1 MPFAFIDLAFF
12 SANSVKIA
20 DGGWFPL
27 IFGLG
32 VYLLLSTWKRG
43 RDLLNERL
51 TADVMETTGFINGL
65 EGVTRVPGTA
75 VFLTHIQTTFPTP
88 CCTV

>member
-1 MPFAFIDLAFF
+1 MFITNLLAFVVARYVWGWSFWRAFSARLPFAIIDLAFF

-27 IFGLG
+27 VFGLG

-43 RDLLNERL
+43 RDLLSERL
-51 TADVMETTGFINGL
+51 AADVMD
-65 EGVTRVPGTA
+65 TRK
-75 VFLTHIQTTFPTP
+75 LHRRD
-88 CCTV
+88 

>member
-1 MPFAFIDLAFF
+1 MAFF

-27 IFGLG
+27 MFGLG

-43 RDLLNERL
+43 RDLLRVRL
-51 TADVMETTGFINGL
+51 ATDAMDLQSFASSIDDSVP
-65 EGVTRVPGTA
+65 RVPGQR
-75 VFLTHIQTTFPTP
+75 FS
-88 CCTV
+88 